1 MTGPYPQDRYAQGQ
15 DHTIP
20 IAYPDQRAPRQQ
32 RSSRPQMQGAYAIA
46 VLALVAVAV
55 TLAMFLSYKGSASAQ
70 LAQMRRQ
77 FTTMSQELKNA
88 RSANASSYNGLSGK
102 VSSLGT
108 VVGSLA
114 NYGMVCTQDL
124 TGQNGPAAFYFP
136 CTDQKP

>member
-1 MTGPYPQDRYAQGQ
+1 
-15 DHTIP
+15 
-20 IAYPDQRAPRQQ
+20 
-32 RSSRPQMQGAYAIA
+32 MQGAYAIA

-77 FTTMSQELKNA
+77 LTTTSQELKNA
-88 RSANASSYNGLSGK
+88 WSANASSYNGLSGK

-114 NYGMVCTQDL
+114 NYAMVCTQDL